1 MLIIWRNTLIKNYEV
16 LKNNITMS
24 IQESGLDIGAVYFII
39 KNIYSEI
46 EKMYYVQI
54 NKELIE
60 ENKKEEGNASKANSS
75 LDNAKDVK
83 SH

>member
-1 MLIIWRNTLIKNYEV
+1 MIKNYEV